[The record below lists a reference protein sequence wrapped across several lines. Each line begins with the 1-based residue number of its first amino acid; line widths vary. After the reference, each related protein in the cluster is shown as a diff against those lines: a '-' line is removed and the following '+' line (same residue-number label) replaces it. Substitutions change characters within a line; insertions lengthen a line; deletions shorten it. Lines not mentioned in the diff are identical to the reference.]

1 MPSSSHSG
9 RKPLRCPICGK
20 EAVEDY
26 RPFCS
31 KRCADIDLAKWFTG
45 SYAIGGREEDEGDG
59 AGPND
64 QPKRSDGEDGEG

>member
-9 RKPLRCPICGK
+9 SKPLRCPICGK
-20 EAVEDY
+20 EAVEAY

-59 AGPND
+59 EASNGH
-64 QPKRSDGEDGEG
+64 PKRPEGGDDEE